1 MVPMPQLSSGGSGVS
16 DSHRVNLGM
25 KGETLVDAPLP
36 HFHSIGKTMP
46 AKTSV
51 TTTNSRKRRS
61 RKSAAKVTPTA
72 KAVVV
77 KEVQEIAPP
86 APKLTLADY
95 REDIQARIRIHNYEV
110 NNLVKDVQKGYNFI
124 LPFGKKAYNYVTNLV
139 AE

>member
-1 MVPMPQLSSGGSGVS
+1 
-16 DSHRVNLGM
+16 
-25 KGETLVDAPLP
+25 
-36 HFHSIGKTMP
+36 MP

-51 TTTNSRKRRS
+51 TSTNSRKRRS

-77 KEVQEIAPP
+77 KEIQEIAPP

-95 REDIQARIRIHNYEV
+95 REDILARVRIHNYEV
-110 NNLVKDVQKGYNFI
+110 KMLVKDVQKGYDYL
-124 LPFGKKAYNYVTNLV
+124 LPFGKKAYNYVSELI

>member
-1 MVPMPQLSSGGSGVS
+1 
-16 DSHRVNLGM
+16 
-25 KGETLVDAPLP
+25 
-36 HFHSIGKTMP
+36 MP

-51 TTTNSRKRRS
+51 ASTTPRKRRS

-86 APKLTLADY
+86 APKLTFADY
-95 REDIQARIRIHNYEV
+95 REDFQARVKVHNYEV
-110 NNLVKDVQKGYNFI
+110 KLLIEDVQKGYNFV
-124 LPFGKKAYNYVTNLV
+124 LPFGKKAINFVSNLTV

>member
-1 MVPMPQLSSGGSGVS
+1 
-16 DSHRVNLGM
+16 
-25 KGETLVDAPLP
+25 
-36 HFHSIGKTMP
+36 MP

-51 TTTNSRKRRS
+51 ASTKLDISTKPTRTRRS

-139 AE
+139 AAE